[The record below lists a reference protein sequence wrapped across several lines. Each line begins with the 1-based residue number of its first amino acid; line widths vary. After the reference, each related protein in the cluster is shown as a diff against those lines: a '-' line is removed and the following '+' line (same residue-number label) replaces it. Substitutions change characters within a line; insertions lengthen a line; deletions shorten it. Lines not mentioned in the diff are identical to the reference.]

1 MKFTN
6 PVADEYRR
14 RARLQPVLLVLLP
27 PCFVVGML
35 MAEALGTWGILTR
48 LGAAAAASIAT
59 GVGLTRLLEQ
69 LGRDQGKAKEPA
81 LWANWGGAP
90 TTQILRHRDG
100 NLCYPALRA
109 RYHRKLQQLV
119 PDLRLPSASDE
130 AACPAAA
137 DQIYDAYVRYLIA
150 QTRDRE
156 KFPLVL
162 EENINY
168 GFRRNLWGMRSAGI
182 VLSATAWAISAYF
195 LYLRLKFAD
204 PLWIAWAAVLIA
216 SLCLLTLWLFRIRP
230 AWVFVP
236 AKAYAQRLLE
246 ACDML

>member
-1 MKFTN
+1 MKLIN
-6 PVADEYRR
+6 SVADEYRR

-27 PCFVVGML
+27 PCIVVGML
-35 MAEALGTWGILTR
+35 MAEALGAWGILTR
-48 LGAAAAASIAT
+48 LGAAAAASLASA
-59 GVGLTRLLEQ
+59 VGLTTLLEQ
-69 LGRDQGKAKEPA
+69 LGRDQGKSKEPS
-81 LWANWGGAP
+81 LWASWGGAP
-90 TTQILRHRDG
+90 TTQMLRHRDG
-100 NLCYPALRA
+100 DMCNQALRA

-119 PDLRLPSASDE
+119 PDLRMPSTEDE

-137 DQIYDAYVRYLIA
+137 DRIYDSYVRYLIA

-182 VLSATAWAISAYF
+182 VLSASASAISAYF
-195 LYLRLKFAD
+195 LYLRLEFAD
-204 PLWIAWAAVLIA
+204 PLWIAWATVLIA
-216 SLCLLTLWLFRIRP
+216 SVCLLTWWLFRIRSV
-230 AWVFVP
+230 WVFAP

-246 ACDML
+246 ACDVL